1 VARKIINC
9 KSSQGTVVLIRDNI
23 KSGSSMVGH
32 SAEALRTNTKIY
44 VRQKRSILTL
54 TCTLVWGYK
63 KTYSMLIPEFKGLI
77 LLTK

>member
-1 VARKIINC
+1 
-9 KSSQGTVVLIRDNI
+9 
-23 KSGSSMVGH
+23 MVGH